1 MKIAIYGG
9 SFNPPHLGHIRAA
22 ETVARELSPDVFL
35 IIPDN
40 IPPHKEMYAMSP
52 SPEER
57 MELCRLSFGH
67 IPGAVLSDMEITRE
81 GKSYTF
87 DTVSAVREKYPDDEL
102 FLVMGT
108 DMLLMFED
116 WYHFRYLLEN
126 CTLAVLARADG
137 DHEEISRH
145 AAYLRSE
152 YGARIEILTHEPF
165 EVSSTDIRERLQR
178 RMGADM
184 IDDKA
189 YSLIIKNCWYGAQ
202 PELMW
207 LREQA
212 YSYLKPSRIAH
223 VAGCESEAVL
233 LANLHGEDAEKAAT
247 AGILHDVTKKLT
259 ADEQLL
265 LCGKYGIIN
274 SASEL
279 AAPQVIHAKTGARF
293 AAEQFGISEDICDA
307 IRWHTTGKPDMTLLE
322 KIVYLADFVE
332 PTRSFPGVDELRELA
347 YKDVDKAMA
356 RALEMSLEFIRSR
369 GGTPIED
376 TVRACEWYNCIEE

>member
-9 SFNPPHLGHIRAA
+9 SFNPPHLGHIKAA
-22 ETVARELSPDVFL
+22 ETVSRELSPDVFL

-40 IPPHKEMYAMSP
+40 IPPHKEMYALSP
-52 SPEER
+52 TPEER

-67 IPGAVLSDMEITRE
+67 IKGAEISDMEIKRE
-81 GKSYTF
+81 GKSYTY
-87 DTVSAVREKYPDDEL
+87 DTVSAIRGKYPDDEL

-108 DMLLMFED
+108 DMLLSFEA

-137 DHEEISRH
+137 DNADITRH
-145 AAYLRSE
+145 AEYMRAQ
-152 YGARIEILTHEPF
+152 YGAKIEILTHEPF
-165 EVSSTDIRERLQR
+165 EVSSTDVRERLQR

-184 IDDKA
+184 IGEKA
-189 YSLIIKNCWYGAQ
+189 YALIIKNGWYGAQ
-202 PELMW
+202 PELIW

-212 YSYLKPSRIAH
+212 YTYLKPSRIAH
-223 VAGCESEAVL
+223 VAGCESEAVM

-247 AGILHDVTKKLT
+247 AGILHDITKKLT
-259 ADEQLL
+259 VDEQLI
-265 LCGKYGIIN
+265 LCDKYGIIN

-279 AAPQVIHAKTGARF
+279 NAPQVLHAKTGACF
-293 AAEQFGISEDICDA
+293 AAETFGISEDICEA

-332 PTRSFPGVDELRELA
+332 PTRDFPGVDELRELA
-347 YKDVDKAMA
+347 YEDVDKAMA
-356 RALEMSLEFIRSR
+356 RALELSLDYIRAE
-369 GGTPIED
+369 GGTPIKD
-376 TVRACEWYNCIEE
+376 TVDACQWYNCLE